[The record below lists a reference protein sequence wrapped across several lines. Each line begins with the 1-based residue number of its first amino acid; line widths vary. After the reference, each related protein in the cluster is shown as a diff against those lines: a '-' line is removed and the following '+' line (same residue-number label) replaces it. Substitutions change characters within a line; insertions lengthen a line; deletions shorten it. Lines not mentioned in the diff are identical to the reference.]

1 MPYPR
6 IHISLCAFLGLF
18 FFSFLNN
25 DVVNHFK
32 LWLHGRAQCNL
43 LKRYFPSFFFSFS
56 CCCLGNVKYVLLSEI
71 ICYHGHT
78 FPLCAIIKLLEFSFL
93 AWLVAI
99 ITEAIFVYSARI
111 WGSTKIRE
119 GGNVNPA
126 TWTKKNWHLI
136 SNNMTFDG
144 NRKRGTSV

>member
-1 MPYPR
+1 
-6 IHISLCAFLGLF
+6 
-18 FFSFLNN
+18 
-25 DVVNHFK
+25 
-32 LWLHGRAQCNL
+32 
-43 LKRYFPSFFFSFS
+43 
-56 CCCLGNVKYVLLSEI
+56 
-71 ICYHGHT
+71 
-78 FPLCAIIKLLEFSFL
+78 LLEFSFL